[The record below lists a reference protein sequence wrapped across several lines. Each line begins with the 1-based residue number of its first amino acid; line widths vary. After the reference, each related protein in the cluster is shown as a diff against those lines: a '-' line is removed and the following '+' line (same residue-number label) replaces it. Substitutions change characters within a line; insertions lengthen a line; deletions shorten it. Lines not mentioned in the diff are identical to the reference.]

1 MRVDALIAVLQKY
14 YKPDDHIAYRIFDR
28 NIVEGFYLNRTFT
41 DEQWVAFASAYNE
54 AETSAEVEA
63 SNMNAVIE
71 YDLNNFEEE
80 N

>member
-1 MRVDALIAVLQKY
+1 MRVDALIAILQKY
-14 YKPDDHIAYRIFDR
+14 YKPEDHIAYRIFDR
-28 NIVEGFYLNRTFT
+28 KIVEGFYLNRTFT
-41 DEQWVAFASAYNE
+41 DEQWEQFASAYNE
-54 AETSAEVEA
+54 AETNAEAEA

>member
-41 DEQWVAFASAYNE
+41 DEQWLQFARAYNE

>member
-1 MRVDALIAVLQKY
+1 MRVDALIAILQKY
-14 YKPDDHIAYRIFDR
+14 YKPEDHIAYRIFDR

-54 AETSAEVEA
+54 AETNAEVEA
-63 SNMNAVIE
+63 TNMNAVIE